1 MAVISVRLSVVVLN
15 VNILSVLA
23 LNVNVLIRYCVES
36 IYAQCIKLNVVM
48 LNAVR
53 LTVVAGISKIILS
66 GCVITKVN
74 RTFIVSL

>member
-1 MAVISVRLSVVVLN
+1 LKVFTA
-15 VNILSVLA
+15 
-23 LNVNVLIRYCVES
+23 E
-36 IYAQCIKLNVVM
+36 CIKLNVVM

-74 RTFIVSL
+74 RTFIVSLRSLGALP